1 MGRAN
6 CVGPF
11 LHADA
16 HPPAY
21 RAGKDESCLT
31 KLIWVHARHPRGD
44 KRENGREY
52 DDLIEQVAAQLG
64 RCIISP
70 TPEREAALGRF
81 IGEALRLRYGR
92 LDDWVSRDDAID
104 LWWDVVET
112 LRRALKAER
121 ILPGKLG
128 GDAAVIERVL
138 DVEMATMSRA
148 HIVQMV
154 DYYLACCRKA

>member
-1 MGRAN
+1 MSHKIDLGCHRIHEEAASRA
-6 CVGPF
+6 
-11 LHADA
+11 D
-16 HPPAY
+16 
-21 RAGKDESCLT
+21 
-31 KLIWVHARHPRGD
+31 ARHPRGD
-44 KRENGREY
+44 NRENGREY

-81 IGEALRLRYGR
+81 IREALRLRYGR

-112 LRRALKAER
+112 LRRALKAELVE

-138 DVEMATMSRA
+138 DVEMATMSRT

>member
-1 MGRAN
+1 M
-6 CVGPF
+6 
-11 LHADA
+11 
-16 HPPAY
+16 
-21 RAGKDESCLT
+21 S
-31 KLIWVHARHPRGD
+31 
-44 KRENGREY
+44 EY
-52 DDLIEQVAAQLG
+52 DDLVKQAAAQFAG
-64 RCIISP
+64 CIISP

-92 LDDWVSRDDAID
+92 LDDWVSHDDAID

-112 LRRALKAER
+112 LRRALKAEPVK

-128 GDAAVIERVL
+128 GDAAAIERVL

-154 DYYLACCRKA
+154 DYYLACRQKA